1 MTKILTQLAAW
12 ILPLIALPRA
22 LPRALPIVTEGEVLE
37 AVVIR
42 SGASKLVTSVIG
54 LVGTPAIVEAAPVAA
69 RIAKSLICAT
79 RAKDGMLSVG
89 NKGACMAAED
99 L

>member
-22 LPRALPIVTEGEVLE
+22 LPIVTEGGVLE
-37 AVVIR
+37 AAVIR
-42 SGASKLVTSVIG
+42 SGASKSVASVVG
-54 LVGTPAIVEAAPVAA
+54 LVGTPATLEVAPAAV
-69 RIAKSLICAT
+69 RIAKSLAL
-79 RAKDGMLSVG
+79 RNKSRSGMLGVG
-89 NKGACMAAED
+89 NRGACMAAED